1 MNQEEMKKQAR
12 ENAADGIRRRDFLQ
26 LMAGSFAALAAGG
39 CRFKKPAEKIV
50 PALVAPEDGVPGQA
64 LWYATTCGAC
74 PAACGALAK
83 VRDGRPIK
91 LEGNPEHPV
100 SRGGLCA
107 RGQASLLDLYDSQ
120 RYASPRL
127 NGAETDWDT
136 ADLEVIRALERA
148 RSSGKAARLL
158 SAAWASP
165 AARALVARLRAR
177 FPNLRHVVYD
187 EPSLLASAAAH
198 RLTHGRAALPTYH
211 LEKAKAVVSF
221 DADFLG
227 TWGSPVQFTK
237 DWAARR
243 KPDAELNLMSWHAQ
257 FEARMSPT
265 GANADLRVPVKPSER
280 YGTIVALGRLISQK
294 ISWTGAVPAS
304 GPTSVSRS
312 TLLQVADALLAE
324 RRKAL
329 VLCGADDVASQ
340 VAANWINH
348 MLGAY
353 EAVADLSHPTRLAE
367 GAAGA
372 FDALLDELSRG
383 EVAVLIVRGCNP
395 AQDHPRAGEF
405 RKAAAKAGL
414 VVSLAGRP
422 DETSRLAKVVLPENH
437 ALESWADH
445 DAHGGV
451 LSLSQPA
458 VAPLR
463 GTRGALETLARWDGR
478 RSTDHEIIRAHWRSS
493 VFPRQKRFRGFE
505 EFWENAVKT
514 GAVVLDGG
522 AVRAAFDPGALSG
535 LKAPRAPGSGF
546 EFVAYQS
553 AALGD
558 GRQANNPWLQELPD
572 PVAKTTWGNVASFSP
587 ADAKRLGL
595 VEGRVVK
602 ISDGT
607 TNVELPAHI
616 QPGQA
621 PGVVAAAVGYGRS
634 GIGVMAGNF
643 PVEKMLP
650 IDFEPA
656 GGADV
661 VPLSGARAVTV
672 EALGRIERLAK
683 TQTYDHLVDPLMGE
697 RRDHV
702 RETVLADYLLNP
714 RAGNPEEEKGRSLW
728 KEHDYPGPRWGMAI
742 DLNSCTGCSAC
753 VLSCNLENNVPVV
766 GKAEVARSR
775 DMHWLRLDRYYS
787 GPPDSADGS
796 PDVSFQ
802 PMLCQHCGNAPCETV
817 CPVLATVHSTEGL
830 NMQVYNRCVGTRYC
844 ANNCPFKTR
853 RFNWFD
859 YAHEDLNANLALN
872 PDVTVRSR
880 GVMEKCS
887 FCVQR
892 IYTAKADAKAEGRVV
907 RDGDVKPAC
916 AQSCP
921 AEAIVFG
928 DLNDPKSK
936 AAKLAKSER
945 SYRVLSELGVQ
956 PSVHYLTKVRNK
968 RV

>member
-1 MNQEEMKKQAR
+1 
-12 ENAADGIRRRDFLQ
+12 
-26 LMAGSFAALAAGG
+26 
-39 CRFKKPAEKIV
+39 
-50 PALVAPEDGVPGQA
+50 
-64 LWYATTCGAC
+64 
-74 PAACGALAK
+74 
-83 VRDGRPIK
+83 
-91 LEGNPEHPV
+91 
-100 SRGGLCA
+100 
-107 RGQASLLDLYDSQ
+107 
-120 RYASPRL
+120 
-127 NGAETDWDT
+127 
-136 ADLEVIRALERA
+136 
-148 RSSGKAARLL
+148 
-158 SAAWASP
+158 
-165 AARALVARLRAR
+165 
-177 FPNLRHVVYD
+177 
-187 EPSLLASAAAH
+187 
-198 RLTHGRAALPTYH
+198 
-211 LEKAKAVVSF
+211 
-221 DADFLG
+221 
-227 TWGSPVQFTK
+227 
-237 DWAARR
+237 
-243 KPDAELNLMSWHAQ
+243 
-257 FEARMSPT
+257 
-265 GANADLRVPVKPSER
+265 RVPVKPSER

-294 ISWTGAVPAS
+294 ISWSGAAPAS

-312 TLLQVADALLAE
+312 ILLQAADALLAE
-324 RRKAL
+324 RGRAV
-329 VLCGADDVASQ
+329 VLCGAADVASQ
-340 VAANWINH
+340 IAANWINQ

-353 EAVADLSHPTRLAE
+353 DQIADLGRPSHIAE

-372 FDALLDELSRG
+372 FDALLGEMSRG

-395 AQDHPRAGEF
+395 AQDHPRAAEF
-405 RKAAAKAGL
+405 RKAAAKVGL
-414 VVSLAGRP
+414 FVSLAGRP
-422 DETSRLAKVVLPENH
+422 DETAKLAKVVLPEHH

-445 DAHGGV
+445 DVHGSTI
-451 LSLSQPA
+451 SLSQPS
-458 VAPLR
+458 VSPLR
-463 GTRGALETLARWDGR
+463 NTRGALETLARWDGR
-478 RSTDHEIIRAHWRSS
+478 KSSDHEIIREHFRSA
-493 VFPRQKRFRGFE
+493 VFPRQKKISSFE
-505 EFWENAVKT
+505 SFWENAVKV
-514 GAVVLDGG
+514 GAVVLDSNAGK
-522 AVRAAFDPGALSG
+522 AAFNPGALSG
-535 LKAPRAPGSGF
+535 LKAPKAPGEGF
-546 EFVAYQS
+546 ELVAYQS
-553 AALGD
+553 VALGD

-572 PVAKTTWGNVASFSP
+572 PVAKTTWGNFAAFSP
-587 ADAKRLGL
+587 ADAKALGL

-602 ISDGT
+602 LSAGD
-607 TNVELPAHI
+607 VSLELPAQI

-621 PGVVAAAVGYGRS
+621 PGTVAAALGYGRA

-643 PVEKMLP
+643 PTEKMLP

-656 GGADV
+656 SGADV
-661 VPLSGARAVTV
+661 LPLSSATAVQV
-672 EALGRIERLAK
+672 EVLRRMERLAK

-714 RAGNPEEEKGRSLW
+714 RAGNPEEEKGKSLW
-728 KEHDYPGPRWGMAI
+728 KEHEYAGPKWGMAI

-753 VLSCNLENNVPVV
+753 VLSCGLENNVPVV
-766 GKAEVARSR
+766 GKAEVAKSR

-787 GPPDSADGS
+787 GPPDAVDGS

-907 RDGDVKPAC
+907 RDGEIKPAC

-945 SYRVLSELGVQ
+945 SYRVLAELGVQ

>member
-1 MNQEEMKKQAR
+1 MNQEEMKKQAQDD
-12 ENAADGIRRRDFLQ
+12 AADGIRRRDFLQ

-39 CRFKKPAEKIV
+39 CQFKKPAEKVV
-50 PALVAPEDGVPGQA
+50 PALVAPEEAAPGQA
-64 LWYATTCGAC
+64 VWYATTCSAC
-74 PAACGALAK
+74 PASCGVLAK

-107 RGQASLLDLYDSQ
+107 RGQASLLDLYDSE
-120 RYASPRL
+120 RYAAPRL
-127 NGAETDWDT
+127 AGSPTDWDT
-136 ADLEVIRALERA
+136 VDLEVIRALERA
-148 RSSGKAARLL
+148 RASGKAVRLL
-158 SAAWASP
+158 TSTWASP
-165 AARALVARLRAR
+165 TARAEIARLAAR

-187 EPSLLASAAAH
+187 DPSLAASVAAH
-198 RLTHGRAALPTYH
+198 RLTHGRAALPTYR

-227 TWGSPVQFTK
+227 TWGSPVQYTK

-243 KPDAELNLMSWHAQ
+243 QPDAELNVMSWHGQ

-280 YGTIVALGRLISQK
+280 YGTIVELGRLISQK
-294 ISWTGAVPAS
+294 LLGGGPSPVS

-312 TLLQVADALLAE
+312 TLLQVADILVAE
-324 RRKAL
+324 RRRAV
-329 VLCGADDVASQ
+329 VLCGARDVASQ
-340 VAANWINH
+340 AAANWINH

-353 EAVADLSHPTRLAE
+353 EQIADLGRPARFASAE
-367 GAAGA
+367 PGA
-372 FDALLDELSRG
+372 FDALLAEMSRG

-395 AQDHPRAGEF
+395 AQDHPRSAEF
-405 RKAAAKAGL
+405 RKAAAKVGL
-414 VVSLAGRP
+414 FVSLAGRP
-422 DETSRLAKVVLPENH
+422 DETAKLAKVVCPEHH

-445 DAHGGV
+445 DAHGGA

-458 VAPLR
+458 LAPLR
-463 GTRGALETLARWDGR
+463 LTRDSLETFARWDGR
-478 RSTDHEIIRAHWRSS
+478 KASAHDLIRAHWRASVHPRRKKAGSFESFWESS
-493 VFPRQKRFRGFE
+493 VR
-505 EFWENAVKT
+505 A
-514 GAVVLDGG
+514 GALATDD
-522 AVRAAFDPGALSG
+522 RAGKPSFDPASLPA
-535 LKAPRAPGSGF
+535 LKAPAAPGSGF
-546 EFVAYQS
+546 EFVAYNGV
-553 AALGD
+553 ALGD

-572 PVAKTTWGNVASFSP
+572 PIAKTTWGNFAAFSP
-587 ADAKRLGL
+587 VDAKTLGL

-602 ISDGT
+602 LSAGGES
-607 TNVELPAHI
+607 VELPAHI

-621 PGVVAAAVGYGRS
+621 PGTVAAAVGYGRS
-634 GIGVMAGNF
+634 GIGVMAGNY
-643 PVEKMLP
+643 PTEKLLP

-661 VPLSGARAVTV
+661 LPLSGSAAVSV
-672 EALGRIERLAK
+672 ALLGRVERLAK
-683 TQTYDHLVDPLMGE
+683 TQTYDHLVDPLLGE

-702 RETVLADYLLNP
+702 RETVLADYVLDR
-714 RAGNPEEEKGRSLW
+714 RAGNPEEEKEASLW
-728 KEHDYPGPRWGMAI
+728 KGHEYAGARWGMAV

-766 GKAEVARSR
+766 GRSEVAKSR

-787 GPPDSADGS
+787 GPPDAVEGS

-859 YAHEDLNANLALN
+859 YAHADLNENLALN

-892 IYTAKADAKAEGRVV
+892 IYTAKADAKVEGRVV

-921 AEAIVFG
+921 SEAIVFG

-936 AAKLAKSER
+936 VAKLAKNER

>member
-1 MNQEEMKKQAR
+1 MNTDD
-12 ENAADGIRRRDFLQ
+12 AADGLKRRDFLQ
-26 LMAGSFAALAAGG
+26 LLAASFAALSAGACKFEPPKEKVIAAM
-39 CRFKKPAEKIV
+39 A
-50 PALVAPEDGVPGQA
+50 APEEAVAGSAV
-64 LWYATTCGAC
+64 WYATTCAAC
-74 PAACGALAK
+74 PASCGALAK

-120 RYASPRL
+120 RYASPQVA
-127 NGAETDWDT
+127 GKPAGWDA

-148 RSSGKAARLL
+148 SGSGKTVRLL
-158 SAAWASP
+158 TSTWASP
-165 AARALVARLRAR
+165 TARAAISRLRAR
-177 FPNLRHVVYD
+177 FPSLRQVVYD
-187 EPSLLASAAAH
+187 EPSLLASLEAH
-198 RLTHGRAALPTYH
+198 RLTHGRAVLPTYH
-211 LEKAKAVVSF
+211 LEKAKVLVSF

-243 KPDAELNLMSWHAQ
+243 RPDAELDVMSWHAQ

-265 GANADLRVPVKPSER
+265 GANADLRVPLKPSER
-280 YGTIVALGRLISQK
+280 YGTLVALGRLVAQK
-294 ISWTGAVPAS
+294 LGWNGPLPAA

-312 TLLQVADALLAE
+312 VLLQTADILAAD
-324 RRKAL
+324 RKRAL

-340 VAANWINH
+340 VAANWINQ

-353 EAVADLSHPTRLAE
+353 GSIADLSRPSGIAS
-367 GAAGA
+367 GASGA
-372 FDALLDELSRG
+372 FDGLLGEMQRG

-395 AQDHPRAGEF
+395 AQDHPRSAAF
-405 RKAAAKAGL
+405 RDAAAKIGL
-414 VVSLAGRP
+414 LVSLAGRP
-422 DETSRLAKVVLPENH
+422 DETAALARVVCPEHH

-445 DAHGGV
+445 DAHGGM

-458 VAPLR
+458 LSPLR
-463 GTRGALETLARWDGR
+463 GTRDALETLARWDGR
-478 RSTDHEIIRAHWRSS
+478 RAGSHELIREHWRAS
-493 VFPRQKRFRGFE
+493 VFPRQKKIRVFE
-505 EFWENAVKT
+505 EFWEQ
-514 GAVVLDGG
+514 
-522 AVRAAFDPGALSG
+522 AVRAGAIAFEDGSAKASFSSSALAA
-535 LKAPRAPGSGF
+535 LKAPAPSGPDY
-546 EFVAYQS
+546 ELVAY
-553 AALGD
+553 AGVALGD

-572 PVAKTTWGNVASFSP
+572 PIAKTTWGNTASFSP
-587 ADAKRLGL
+587 ADAKVLGL

-602 ISDGT
+602 LSAGGFS
-607 TNVELPAHI
+607 VSLPAHI

-621 PGVVAAAVGYGRS
+621 PGTIAAAIGYGRS
-634 GIGVMAGNF
+634 GIGPIAGNF
-643 PVEKMLP
+643 PIRKLLP
-650 IDFEPA
+650 IDFEPV

-661 VPLSGARAVTV
+661 MPLSNAVTV
-672 EALGRIERLAK
+672 TVAVQDRIERLAK
-683 TQTYDHLVDPLMGE
+683 TQTYDHLVDPLLGE

-702 RETVLADYLLNP
+702 RETVLADYALDP
-714 RAGNPEEEKGRSLW
+714 RAGNPEEAKAASLW
-728 KEHDYPGPRWGMAI
+728 KEHEYEGHRWGMAI
-742 DLNSCTGCSAC
+742 DLNSCTGCSSC

-766 GKAEVARSR
+766 GKAEVAKSR

-787 GPPDSADGS
+787 GPPDAVDGS
-796 PDVSFQ
+796 PEVSFQ

-817 CPVLATVHSTEGL
+817 CPVLATVHSSEGL

-844 ANNCPFKTR
+844 ANNCPYKVR

-859 YAHEDLNANLALN
+859 YAHGDLTNNLALN

-892 IYTAKADAKAEGRVV
+892 IYTAKGDAKVEDRGL
-907 RDGDVKPAC
+907 RDGDIKPAC

-921 AEAIVFG
+921 SEAIVFG

-936 AAKLAKSER
+936 VAKLAKSER
-945 SYRVLSELGVQ
+945 AYRVLSELGVQ
-956 PSVHYLTKVRNK
+956 PSIHYLTKVRNK

>member
-1 MNQEEMKKQAR
+1 MNEEEAKTKAA
-12 ENAADGIRRRDFLQ
+12 EDAADGIKRRDFLQ

-39 CRFKKPAEKIV
+39 CQFKKPAEKVV
-50 PALVAPEDGVPGQA
+50 PALMAAEEGVPGQA
-64 LWYATTCGAC
+64 VWYATTCSAC

-91 LEGNPEHPV
+91 LEGNPDHPV

-120 RYASPRL
+120 RYAAPRV
-127 NGAETDWDT
+127 GGIPSDWDA

-148 RSSGKAARLL
+148 KASGKAIRLL
-158 SAAWASP
+158 SSTWASP
-165 AARALVARLRAR
+165 TARAEVARLRAR
-177 FPNLRHVVYD
+177 FPSLRHVVYD
-187 EPSLLASAAAH
+187 DPSLLASVAAH
-198 RLTHGRAALPTYH
+198 RLTHGRAVLPTYH
-211 LEKAKAVVSF
+211 LEKAKALVSF

-227 TWGSPVQFTK
+227 TWGSPVPFTK

-243 KPDAELNLMSWHAQ
+243 KPDAELNVMSWHAQ

-280 YGTIVALGRLISQK
+280 YGTIVALGRLISHK
-294 ISWTGAVPAS
+294 ISWSGAIPAA
-304 GPTSVSRS
+304 GPTTVSRS
-312 TLLQVADALLAE
+312 ILLQTADALVAE
-324 RRKAL
+324 RRRAL
-329 VLCGADDVASQ
+329 VLCGADDIASQ
-340 VAANWINH
+340 IAANWINQ

-353 EAVADLSHPTRLAE
+353 EQIADLAQPSHIAQGET
-367 GAAGA
+367 GAL
-372 FDALLDELSRG
+372 DALMGEMDRG

-395 AQDHPRAGEF
+395 AQDHPRAEEF
-405 RKAAAKAGL
+405 RKAAGKVGL
-414 VVSLAGRP
+414 LVSLAGRP
-422 DETSRLAKVVLPENH
+422 DETTKLAKVVCPEH
-437 ALESWADH
+437 HSLESWADH
-445 DAHGGV
+445 DAHGGMI
-451 LSLSQPA
+451 SLSQPTLS
-458 VAPLR
+458 PLR
-463 GTRGALETLARWDGR
+463 GTRDALETLARWDGR
-478 RSTDHEIIRAHWRSS
+478 RSTAHELIRNHWRSA
-493 VFPRQKRFRGFE
+493 VFPRQKKLRGFE
-505 EFWENAVKT
+505 EFWEQSVRA
-514 GAVVLDGG
+514 GAVALENG
-522 AVRAAFDPGALSG
+522 AGKATFNPSALST
-535 LKAPRAPGSGF
+535 LKAPPIHGSGF
-546 EFVAYQS
+546 ELVAY
-553 AALGD
+553 AGVALGD

-572 PVAKTTWGNVASFSP
+572 PITKTTWGNVASFAPS
-587 ADAKRLGL
+587 DAKTLGL
-595 VEGRVVK
+595 IEGRVVK
-602 ISDGT
+602 LSAAGASI
-607 TNVELPAHI
+607 ELPAHI

-621 PGVVAAAVGYGRS
+621 PGTVAAALGYGRTVL
-634 GIGVMAGNF
+634 GPMAGNF
-643 PVEKMLP
+643 PTVKMLP
-650 IDFEPA
+650 IGFEPA
-656 GGADV
+656 SGADV
-661 VPLSGARAVTV
+661 MPLARASAVTV
-672 EALGRIERLAK
+672 ELRARFERLAK

-714 RAGNPEEEKGRSLW
+714 RAGNPEEEKAHSLW
-728 KEHDYPGPRWGMAI
+728 KEHEYTGPKWGMAI
-742 DLNSCTGCSAC
+742 DLNACTGCSSC

-766 GKAEVARSR
+766 GKSEIAKSR

-787 GPPDSADGS
+787 GPPDAVDGS

-844 ANNCPFKTR
+844 ANNCPYKVR

-892 IYTAKADAKAEGRVV
+892 IYTAKGDAKVEGRNL

-936 AAKLAKSER
+936 VARLAKSER

>member
-1 MNQEEMKKQAR
+1 MNEEETKKQNA
-12 ENAADGIRRRDFLQ
+12 EDAADGIKRRDFLQ

-39 CRFKKPAEKIV
+39 CRFQKPAEKVV
-50 PALVAPEDGVPGQA
+50 PALVAPEEAAPGQA
-64 LWYATTCGAC
+64 VWYATTCGAC

-127 NGAETDWDT
+127 AGAPTDWDT

-148 RSSGKAARLL
+148 RSSGKAVRLL
-158 SAAWASP
+158 SATWASP
-165 AARALVARLRAR
+165 TARAEIARLRAR
-177 FPNLRHVVYD
+177 FPTLRHVVYD
-187 EPSLLASAAAH
+187 EPSLLASVAAH
-198 RLTHGRAALPTYH
+198 RLTHGRAVLPTYH
-211 LEKAKAVVSF
+211 LDKAKAIVSF

-227 TWGSPVQFTK
+227 TWGSPVQYTK

-243 KPDAELNLMSWHAQ
+243 KPDAEPNLMSWHAQ

-294 ISWTGAVPAS
+294 ISWSGPMPAS

-312 TLLQVADALLAE
+312 TLLQTADALLSE
-324 RRKAL
+324 RRRAV
-329 VLCGADDVASQ
+329 VLCGGDDVASQ
-340 VAANWINH
+340 AAANWINQ

-353 EAVADLSHPTRLAE
+353 EQIADLSRPSRVAE
-367 GAAGA
+367 GEIGA
-372 FDALLDELSRG
+372 FDALLGEMRRG

-395 AQDHPRAGEF
+395 AQDHPRSEEF
-405 RKAAAKAGL
+405 RKAAAKVGL
-414 VVSLAGRP
+414 FVSLAGRP
-422 DETSRLAKVVLPENH
+422 NETCKLARIVCPEH
-437 ALESWADH
+437 HPLEAWADH
-445 DAHGGV
+445 DAHGGTI
-451 LSLSQPA
+451 SLSQPA
-458 VAPLR
+458 LSPLR
-463 GTRGALETLARWDGR
+463 DTRDALETLARWDGR
-478 RSTDHEIIRAHWRSS
+478 RATAHESIRSYFRSS
-493 VFPRQKRFRGFE
+493 VFPRRKKTGSFE
-505 EFWENAVKT
+505 SFWE
-514 GAVVLDGG
+514 D
-522 AVRAAFDPGALSG
+522 AVRAGAVAIDDGAGKGAFVPSAPST
-535 LKAPRAPGSGF
+535 LKAPRAPGAGF
-546 EFVAYQS
+546 ELVAYQS
-553 AALGD
+553 VALGD

-572 PVAKTTWGNVASFSP
+572 PVAKTTWGNFAAFSP
-587 ADAKRLGL
+587 ADAKALGL

-602 ISDGT
+602 LSAGGVS
-607 TNVELPAHI
+607 VELPAQI

-621 PGVVAAAVGYGRS
+621 SGTVAAALGYGRS

-650 IDFEPA
+650 IDFLPA
-656 GGADV
+656 SGADV
-661 VPLSGARAVTV
+661 MPLSGAAAVTV
-672 EALGRIERLAK
+672 SLLPRFERLAK
-683 TQTYDHLVDPLMGE
+683 TQTYDHLVDPLLGE

-714 RAGNPEEEKGRSLW
+714 RAGNPEEEKGKSLW
-728 KEHDYPGPRWGMAI
+728 KEHEYAGPKWGMAI

-766 GKAEVARSR
+766 GKSEVAKSR

-787 GPPDSADGS
+787 GPPDAVDGS

-892 IYTAKADAKAEGRVV
+892 IYTAKADAKVEGRVL

-945 SYRVLSELGVQ
+945 SYRVLAELGVQ

>member
-1 MNQEEMKKQAR
+1 MNEEEAKTQAV
-12 ENAADGIRRRDFLQ
+12 EDAKDGIKRRDFLQ
-26 LMAGSFAALAAGG
+26 LMTGAFAALAAGG
-39 CRFKKPAEKIV
+39 CRFQKPAEKIV
-50 PALVAPEDGVPGQA
+50 PALVAPEEGLPGQA
-64 LWYATTCGAC
+64 AWYATTCGAC

-107 RGQASLLDLYDSQ
+107 RGQGSLLDLYDSQ
-120 RYASPRL
+120 RYAGPRVA
-127 NGAETDWDT
+127 GAPVDWDT

-148 RSSGKAARLL
+148 RASGKAVRLL
-158 SAAWASP
+158 SPTWASP
-165 AARALVARLRAR
+165 SARAELARLRAR
-177 FPNLRHVVYD
+177 FPSLRHVVYD
-187 EPSLLASAAAH
+187 EPSLQASISAH
-198 RLTHGRAALPTYH
+198 RLTHGRAALPSYH
-211 LEKAKAVVSF
+211 LEKAKAIVSF

-243 KPDAELNLMSWHAQ
+243 KPDVEPGLMSWHAQ

-280 YGTIVALGRLISQK
+280 YGTIVELGRLVAQK
-294 ISWTGAVPAS
+294 TGWSGAVPPS

-312 TLLQVADALLAE
+312 VLLQTAAALVAE
-324 RRKAL
+324 RRRAV
-329 VLCGADDVASQ
+329 VLCGAADVASHA
-340 VAANWINH
+340 AANWLNH

-353 EAVADLSHPTRLAE
+353 ESIADLERPAAFASGEE
-367 GAAGA
+367 GG
-372 FDALLDELSRG
+372 FDALLAELDRG

-395 AQDHPRAGEF
+395 AQDHPRAADF
-405 RKAAAKAGL
+405 RKAAGKAGL

-422 DETSRLAKVVLPENH
+422 DETAKLARIVCPEH
-437 ALESWADH
+437 HYLESWSDH

-451 LSLSQPA
+451 ISLSQPA
-458 VAPLR
+458 LSPLR
-463 GTRGALETLARWDGR
+463 GTRGALETFARWDGR
-478 RSTDHEIIRAHWRSS
+478 RATDYESIRSYFRSS
-493 VFPRQKRFRGFE
+493 VLPRQKKTRSFE
-505 EFWENAVKT
+505 TFWEDAVRL
-514 GAVVLDGG
+514 GALTLGGG
-522 AVRAAFDPGALSG
+522 AGKAAFIPSSLPA
-535 LKAPRAPGSGF
+535 LKAPPVSAFGY
-546 EFVAYQS
+546 EFIAYQS
-553 AALGD
+553 VALGD

-572 PVAKTTWGNVASFSP
+572 PITKTTWGNFASFSP
-587 ADAKRLGL
+587 SDAKSLGL

-602 ISDGT
+602 LEAEGVS
-607 TNVELPAHI
+607 VELPAHV

-621 PGVVAAAVGYGRS
+621 SGTVAAALGYGRS
-634 GIGVMAGNF
+634 GIGVMAGNL
-643 PVEKMLP
+643 PVVKMLP
-650 IDFEPA
+650 IDFQPA
-656 GGADV
+656 SGADV
-661 VPLSGARAVTV
+661 MPLSRAAAVTV
-672 EALGRIERLAK
+672 GLLSRVERLTK
-683 TQTYDHLVDPLMGE
+683 TQTYDHLVDPLLGE
-697 RRDHV
+697 RRDHA

-714 RAGNPEEEKGRSLW
+714 RAGNPAEAKAHSLW
-728 KEHDYPGPRWGMAI
+728 KEHEYAGPKWGMAI
-742 DLNSCTGCSAC
+742 DLNACTGCSAC

-766 GKAEVARSR
+766 GKSEIAKSR

-787 GPPDSADGS
+787 GPPNALEGS

-844 ANNCPFKTR
+844 ANNCPYKVR

-859 YAHEDLNANLALN
+859 YAHADLSANLALN

-892 IYTAKADAKAEGRVV
+892 IYTAKADAKVEGRVM

-921 AEAIVFG
+921 SEAIVFG

>member
-1 MNQEEMKKQAR
+1 MNEEEAKTQAA
-12 ENAADGIRRRDFLQ
+12 EDAKDGIKRRDFLQ

-39 CRFKKPAEKIV
+39 CQFKKPAEKVV
-50 PALVAPEDGVPGQA
+50 PALVAPEEAAPGQA
-64 LWYATTCGAC
+64 VWYATTCQAC

-120 RYASPRL
+120 RYSSPRL
-127 NGAETDWDT
+127 DGAETDWDT
-136 ADLEVIRALERA
+136 ADLAVIRSLERA
-148 RSSGKAARLL
+148 RASGKAARLL
-158 SAAWASP
+158 TSSWASP
-165 AARALVARLRAR
+165 TARAEVARLRAR
-177 FPNLRHVVYD
+177 FPNIRTVVYD
-187 EPSLLASAAAH
+187 EPSLAASAEAH
-198 RLTHGRAALPTYH
+198 RLTHGRAVLPAYH
-211 LEKAKAVVSF
+211 LEKAKVLVSF

-243 KPDAELNLMSWHAQ
+243 KPDAEQNLMSWHAQ

-280 YGTIVALGRLISQK
+280 YGTMVALGRLISQK
-294 ISWTGAVPAS
+294 ISWSGAVPPS

-312 TLLQVADALLAE
+312 ILLQTADALVAE

-329 VLCGADDVASQ
+329 VLCGASDVASQ
-340 VAANWINH
+340 VAANWINQ

-353 EAVADLSHPTRLAE
+353 EAVADLSHPARLAE
-367 GAAGA
+367 AGSGA
-372 FDALLDELSRG
+372 FDALLGELSRG

-395 AQDHPRAGEF
+395 AQDHPRSAEF

-414 VVSLAGRP
+414 IVSLAGRP
-422 DETSRLAKVVLPENH
+422 DETSKLARIVCPEHH

-451 LSLSQPA
+451 ISLSQPT
-458 VAPLR
+458 VSPLR
-463 GTRGALETLARWDGR
+463 STRGALETFARWDGR
-478 RSTDHEIIRAHWRSS
+478 RSSDHELIRAHFRSS
-493 VFPRQKRFRGFE
+493 VFPRRKKISSFE
-505 EFWENAVKT
+505 AFWENAVRA
-514 GAVVLDGG
+514 GVVLVDD
-522 AVRAAFDPGALSG
+522 AAGKGSFDPSALSG
-535 LKAPRAPGSGF
+535 LRAPKAPGAGF

-553 AALGD
+553 VALGD

-572 PVAKTTWGNVASFSP
+572 PVAKTTWGNFASFSP
-587 ADAKRLGL
+587 ADAKALGL
-595 VEGRVVK
+595 VEGRAVK
-602 ISDGT
+602 LAAGGES
-607 TNVELPAHI
+607 VELPAKI

-621 PGVVAAAVGYGRS
+621 PGTVAAALGYGRS

-643 PVEKMLP
+643 PTEKMLP

-656 GGADV
+656 SGADV
-661 VPLSGARAVTV
+661 MPLSAASAVEVTL
-672 EALGRIERLAK
+672 LGRVERLAK

-702 RETVLADYLLNP
+702 RETVLADYALDP
-714 RAGNPEEEKGRSLW
+714 RAGNPEEPKEKSLW
-728 KEHDYPGPRWGMAI
+728 KEHEYAGPRWGMAI
-742 DLNSCTGCSAC
+742 DLNACTGCSSC

-766 GKAEVARSR
+766 GKAEVAKSR

-787 GPPDSADGS
+787 GPPDAVDGS
-796 PDVSFQ
+796 PDVAFQ

-844 ANNCPFKTR
+844 ANNCPFKVR

-859 YAHEDLNANLALN
+859 YAHADLNANLALN

-887 FCVQR
+887 FCIQR
-892 IYTAKADAKAEGRVV
+892 IYTAKADAKVEGRVV
-907 RDGDVKPAC
+907 RDGDIKPAC

-921 AEAIVFG
+921 SEAIVFG

-936 AAKLAKSER
+936 VARLAKSER

-968 RV
+968 RI

>member
-1 MNQEEMKKQAR
+1 MNQEEMKAQA
-12 ENAADGIRRRDFLQ
+12 ENDAADGIKRRDFLQ

-39 CRFKKPAEKIV
+39 CRFQKPAEKIV
-50 PALVAPEDGVPGQA
+50 PALVAPEDALPGQA
-64 LWYATTCGAC
+64 AWYATTCSAC
-74 PAACGALAK
+74 PASCGALAK

-127 NGAETDWDT
+127 AGAPADWDT
-136 ADLEVIRALERA
+136 VDLEVIRALERA
-148 RSSGKAARLL
+148 RASGKAARLL
-158 SAAWASP
+158 TSTWASP
-165 AARALVARLRAR
+165 SARAALSRLRAR

-187 EPSLLASAAAH
+187 EASLSASVEAH
-198 RLTHGRAALPTYH
+198 RLTHGRAALPTYR
-211 LEKAKAVVSF
+211 LDKAKAIASF

-227 TWGSPVQFTK
+227 AWGSPVQFTK

-243 KPDAELNLMSWHAQ
+243 KPDAELDLMSWHAQ

-265 GANADLRVPVKPSER
+265 GANADLRVPVKPSEL
-280 YGTIVALGRLISQK
+280 YGTMAALGRLIAQK
-294 ISWTGAVPAS
+294 TGWDGALPAS
-304 GPTSVSRS
+304 GPTSVSR
-312 TLLQVADALLAE
+312 TILLQTADALVAE
-324 RRKAL
+324 RRKSL
-329 VLCGADDVASQ
+329 VLCGAGDVACQ
-340 VAANWINH
+340 VVANWINQ

-353 EAVADLSHPTRLAE
+353 DGVADLSHPMRLAE
-367 GAAGA
+367 GPDGA
-372 FDALLDELSRG
+372 FDALLSEMSRG

-395 AQDHPRAGEF
+395 AQDHPRAAQF
-405 RKAAAKAGL
+405 RKAAAKVGL
-414 VVSLAGRP
+414 IASLAGRP
-422 DETSRLAKVVLPENH
+422 DETSKLAKVVLPEH
-437 ALESWADH
+437 HFLESWADH
-445 DAHGGV
+445 DAHGGT

-478 RSTDHEIIRAHWRSS
+478 RATDHEIIREHWRSS
-493 VFPRQKRFRGFE
+493 VFPRARKAGSFE
-505 EFWENAVKT
+505 AFWE
-514 GAVVLDGG
+514 D
-522 AVRAAFDPGALSG
+522 AVRAGAVASGDGAGRASFSAAALPG
-535 LKAPRAPGSGF
+535 LKAPKAPGSGF
-546 EFVAYQS
+546 ELVAYRS
-553 AALGD
+553 VAMGD

-572 PVAKTTWGNVASFSP
+572 PITKTTWGNFASFAP
-587 ADAKRLGL
+587 ADAKAMGL

-602 ISDGT
+602 ISSGAAE
-607 TNVELPAHI
+607 VELPALI

-621 PGVVAAAVGYGRS
+621 PGTVAAAVGYGRS

-643 PVEKMLP
+643 PTEKMLP

-661 VPLSGARAVTV
+661 LPLSGAAGV
-672 EALGRIERLAK
+672 EVSVLGRIERLAK

-702 RETVLADYLLNP
+702 RETVLADYLLN
-714 RAGNPEEEKGRSLW
+714 RRSGNPEEAKGHSLW
-728 KEHDYPGPRWGMAI
+728 KEHDYDGPRWGMAI

-766 GKAEVARSR
+766 GKAEVAKSR

-787 GPPDSADGS
+787 GPPDATDGS

-844 ANNCPFKTR
+844 ANNCPYKTR

-892 IYTAKADAKAEGRVV
+892 IYTAKADAKAEGRVM

-945 SYRVLSELGVQ
+945 SYRVLAELGVQ

-968 RV
+968 KV

>member
-1 MNQEEMKKQAR
+1 MNQDELKEQP
-12 ENAADGIRRRDFLQ
+12 EDDAAAGIKRRDFLQ

-39 CRFKKPAEKIV
+39 CQFKKPAEKIV
-50 PALVAPEDGVPGQA
+50 PALVAPEEAAPGQA
-64 LWYATTCGAC
+64 VWYATTCTAC
-74 PAACGALAK
+74 PASCGALAK

-120 RYASPRL
+120 RYAAPRI
-127 NGAETDWDT
+127 GGFPTDWDT

-148 RSSGKAARLL
+148 RGSGKAIRLL
-158 SAAWASP
+158 SSTWASP
-165 AARALVARLRAR
+165 TARAEAARLRAR
-177 FPNLRHVVYD
+177 FPTLRQVVYD
-187 EPSLLASAAAH
+187 EPSLLASLEAH
-198 RLTHGRAALPTYH
+198 RLTHGRRALPTYH
-211 LEKAKAVVSF
+211 LEKAKAIVSF

-243 KPDAELNLMSWHAQ
+243 KPDAELGLMSWHAQ

-265 GANADLRVPVKPSER
+265 GANADLRVPLKPSER
-280 YGTIVALGRLISQK
+280 YGTLVALGRLIAQK
-294 ISWTGAVPAS
+294 IGWSGTMPAS
-304 GPTSVSRS
+304 GPTTMSRS
-312 TLLQVADALLAE
+312 VLLQTAETLAAE
-324 RRKAL
+324 RRRAL
-329 VLCGADDVASQ
+329 VLCGAEDVASQ
-340 VAANWINH
+340 VAANWINQ

-353 EAVADLSHPTRLAE
+353 EQIADLAHPSRVAE
-367 GAAGA
+367 GELGA
-372 FDALLDELSRG
+372 FDALLEEMRDG
-383 EVAVLIVRGCNP
+383 KVAVLIVRGCNP
-395 AQDHPRAGEF
+395 AHDHPHAAEF
-405 RKAAAKAGL
+405 RKAAARVGL
-414 VVSLAGRP
+414 LVSLAGRP
-422 DETSRLAKVVLPENH
+422 DETAKLARVVCPEH
-437 ALESWADH
+437 HPLESWADH
-445 DAHGGV
+445 DAHASTI
-451 LSLSQPA
+451 SLSQPT
-458 VAPLR
+458 VSPLR
-463 GTRGALETLARWDGR
+463 STRDALETFARWDGR
-478 RSTDHEIIRAHWRSS
+478 RRTAHELIRDHWRSS
-493 VFPRQKRFRGFE
+493 VFPRQKKIRRFE
-505 EFWENAVKT
+505 EFWENAVRA
-514 GAVVLDGG
+514 GAVVIENG
-522 AVRAAFDPGALSG
+522 AGKASFSPSALST
-535 LKAPRAPGSGF
+535 LKAPLPSVPGF
-546 EFVAYQS
+546 EFVAYRS
-553 AALGD
+553 VSLGD

-572 PVAKTTWGNVASFSP
+572 PITKTTWGNVASFSA
-587 ADAKRLGL
+587 ADAKTLGL

-602 ISDGT
+602 MSAGKV
-607 TNVELPAHI
+607 NVELPAHI

-621 PGVVAAAVGYGRS
+621 PGTVAAALGYGRS
-634 GIGVMAGNF
+634 VLGPMAGNF
-643 PVEKMLP
+643 PTEKMFP

-656 GGADV
+656 SGADV
-661 VPLSGARAVTV
+661 MPLSGARAVAVTL
-672 EALGRIERLAK
+672 LGRVERLAK
-683 TQTYDHLVDPLMGE
+683 TQRYDYLVDPLLGE

-702 RETVLADYLLNP
+702 RETVLADYALNP
-714 RAGNPEEEKGRSLW
+714 RAGNPEEEKEASLW
-728 KEHDYPGPRWGMAI
+728 KGHDYTGSRWGMAI

-766 GKAEVARSR
+766 GKSEVAKSR

-787 GPPDSADGS
+787 GSPDDLETS
-796 PDVSFQ
+796 PDVAFQ

-844 ANNCPFKTR
+844 ANNCPYKVR

-859 YAHEDLNANLALN
+859 YAHADLNNNLALN

-892 IYTAKADAKAEGRVV
+892 IYTAKGDAKVEGRNL
-907 RDGDVKPAC
+907 RDGDIVPAC

-936 AAKLAKSER
+936 VANLAKSER
-945 SYRVLSELGVQ
+945 SFRVLSELGVQ